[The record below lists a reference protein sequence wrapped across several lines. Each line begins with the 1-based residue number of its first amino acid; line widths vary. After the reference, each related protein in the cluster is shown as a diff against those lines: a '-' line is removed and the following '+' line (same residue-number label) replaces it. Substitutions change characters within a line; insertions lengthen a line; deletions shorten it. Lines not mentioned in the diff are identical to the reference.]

1 MKMFP
6 LVLAGLLAAVVY
18 VVWHLWR
25 IAPGGWPVKLTVA
38 GLFVLWMVLAFASLG
53 LSEKVPIK
61 AAVLM
66 QEVGMP
72 FLIAFLY
79 LLLVF
84 LVGDICAI
92 CRILPKGY
100 IHSSPIGL
108 GVALGVV
115 AVLLAA
121 GSIHYRHPR
130 REDLTIRTSKPLE
143 RQLTVV
149 LASDLH
155 VGYTNRRAALA
166 RWIDLIN
173 AAEPDLVLFGGDVL
187 DMRLRPVV
195 EGGYAEEFRRLKAPA
210 YAVVGNHEFYG
221 DIAGAERFYADAGI
235 TLLRD
240 STALFQGIRI
250 IGRDDRSSSRRL
262 PLAALIGASKG
273 GVAGMVGREQEGSKE
288 DGWETDQ
295 TSCEEQASMA
305 SGDGSMV
312 EFTILLDHQ
321 PMELEEAEAAGIDFQ
336 FSGHTH
342 RGQVWPLSWVTDAIF
357 EKSWGHHSRGATR
370 YYISSGLGIWGPKI
384 RLGTRSEYLVLKISP
399 KAAG

>member
-6 LVLAGLLAAVVY
+6 LVLAGVLAAVVY
-18 VVWHLWR
+18 VTWHLWR

-72 FLIAFLY
+72 WLIAFLY
-79 LLLVF
+79 LLLGF
-84 LVGDICAI
+84 LVADICAI
-92 CRILPKGY
+92 CRILPKEY
-100 IHSSPIGL
+100 MYSSAIGL
-108 GVALGVV
+108 SVALGVV

-121 GSIHYRHPR
+121 GGIHYRHKY
-130 REDLTIRTSKPLE
+130 REDLTIHTSKPLE
-143 RQLTVV
+143 QPLTVV

-155 VGYTNRRAALA
+155 VGYTNRRAELA

-173 AAEPDLVLFGGDVL
+173 VAEPDLVLFGGDVL

-235 TLLRD
+235 ALLRD
-240 STALFQGIRI
+240 STALFKGVRI
-250 IGRDDRSSSRRL
+250 IGRDDRSSRRRL
-262 PLAALIGASKG
+262 PLAAL
-273 GVAGMVGREQEGSKE
+273 AGSAP
-288 DGWETDQ
+288 T
-295 TSCEEQASMA
+295 
-305 SGDGSMV
+305 

-321 PMELEEAEAAGIDFQ
+321 PMGLEEAEAAGIDFQ
-336 FSGHTH
+336 FSCHTH

-384 RLGTRSEYLVLKISP
+384 RLGTRSEYLVLKLIPSQE
-399 KAAG
+399 